1 MLNNEQGF
9 ESKQENREPEYAPI
23 QPGLNKNQ
31 KISLVVLGFFTIFI
45 IFLWSAQFKNNLS
58 GINNS
63 GAINSVIPLDTNSEQ
78 DDLYSKDTDGDGL
91 SDGDEL
97 YLYKTSPYLEDSDSD
112 GFLDKNEIDSEHDP
126 NCPEDRECYGTEA
139 SADADEAGK
148 TPAPADS
155 MADILEQLNRANT
168 AIPAAESSGGETP
181 DAAKVFGGEM
191 SAADL
196 RTLLISSGADEAM
209 IGQFSDEEIVNIYKE
224 ILAE

>member
-9 ESKQENREPEYAPI
+9 ESKQENGEPEYAPI
-23 QPGLNKNQ
+23 RPGLNKSQ

-63 GAINSVIPLDTNSEQ
+63 GAINNEIPLDTNSEQ
-78 DDLYSKDTDGDGL
+78 ENLYTKDTDGDGL

-97 YLYKTSPYLEDSDSD
+97 NLYKTSPYLEDSDSD
-112 GFLDKNEIDSEHDP
+112 GFSDKNEIDSQHDP
-126 NCPEDRECYGTEA
+126 NCPEGRECYGTEA
-139 SADADEAGK
+139 ATDVETVK

-155 MADILEQLNRANT
+155 MADILEELNRVNT
-168 AIPAAESSGGETP
+168 AIPAAESGSETP
-181 DAAKVFGGEM
+181 DAARVFGGEM

-196 RTLLISSGADEAM
+196 RTLLIGSGADEAM
-209 IGQFSDEEIVNIYKE
+209 IRQFSDEEILKIYKE